1 MSFEQRFPPFAVVNC
16 GHINSF
22 VPVRLFYQKGI
33 YLSIYPPQAQRH
45 ARGTLPRRGALAS
58 GA

>member
-1 MSFEQRFPPFAVVNC
+1 MINLQSIPKFAV
-16 GHINSF
+16 GILIRSF
-22 VPVRLFYQKGI
+22 
-33 YLSIYPPQAQRH
+33 PPQAQRH